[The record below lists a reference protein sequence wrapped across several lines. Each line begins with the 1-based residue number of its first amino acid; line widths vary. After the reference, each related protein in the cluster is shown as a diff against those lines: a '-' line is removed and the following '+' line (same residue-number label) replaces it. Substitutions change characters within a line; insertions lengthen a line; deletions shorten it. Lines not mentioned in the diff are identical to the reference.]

1 MGTVQ
6 KTNTKNSPKIF
17 GALGTSQVPVR
28 SRKIILKIHQK
39 YLGPWGPPR
48 CPYGPEK
55 KYKKFPKNIWGPGD
69 LPGARTVPKK
79 ILKIPQKY
87 LGPWGP
93 PRCPYG
99 PEKNTKNSPKM
110 FAALGTS
117 QVPVRPRKKILKI
130 HQKYLGPWGPP

>member
-1 MGTVQ
+1 MGRSR
-6 KTNTKNSPKIF
+6 KKNTKNSTKIF

-28 SRKIILKIHQK
+28 SRKKILKIPQK

-48 CPYGPEK
+48 CPQGPEK
-55 KYKKFPKNIWGPGD
+55 NTKNSTKIF
-69 LPGARTVPKK
+69 GALGTSQVAVGSRKK

-99 PEKNTKNSPKM
+99 P
-110 FAALGTS
+110 
-117 QVPVRPRKKILKI
+117 
-130 HQKYLGPWGPP
+130 